1 MGLSRRRWK
10 LLFGSIISI
19 PTIQA
24 NRMPE
29 QKPKTSPATID
40 EIRCAVRAIEDKK
53 GEHVRVLDVRGKS
66 SITDYLVLA
75 TATSDPHIKALKAS
89 LDGALKEAGVR
100 LVGNERS
107 VSSGWVV
114 VDAFDF
120 MVHLQTEE
128 MREYYRL
135 DQLWKDAA
143 EVEL

>member
-1 MGLSRRRWK
+1 
-10 LLFGSIISI
+10 
-19 PTIQA
+19 
-24 NRMPE
+24 MPE

-128 MREYYRL
+128 MRMYYRL